1 MDNKKYRNKGYL
13 MVFSSTMFF
22 YLMTVLVKFITAGGN
37 ISGTQV
43 SFFRFFIG
51 FIIVNIGM
59 MKNGYNIKMVNKKA
73 VLSRAILSS
82 LSILL
87 FFIVIEYSTTT
98 KANIYNLTYPIFV
111 VALGPIFLKDEKWTL
126 KNIIGVLV
134 SFGGIIFIS
143 GIGFGSFQAVDILGI
158 VMGTVAG
165 LGIIALK
172 EARKTDNPNIIL
184 FYLMVIGLIITI
196 IPFGNT
202 FNIPTSIEW
211 FYIIGMG
218 IFSYLGQYTLT
229 HGFKYVKAVEGSLIS
244 ESRIF
249 VSALCGVLFLGEK
262 FNYPMLIGGTL
273 VFAGIVI
280 VSIEWGKKKWSTPKI
295 S

>member
-1 MDNKKYRNKGYL
+1 MNSKKNRNKGYL

-22 YLMTVLVKFITAGGN
+22 YLMTVLVKFITVGEN

-87 FFIVIEYSTTT
+87 FFIVIQHSTAT
-98 KANIYNLTYPIFV
+98 KGNIYNLTYPIFV

-126 KNIIGVLV
+126 KSIIGVII
-134 SFGGIIFIS
+134 SFGGILFIS
-143 GIGFGSFQAVDILGI
+143 GIGFGSFEAVDILGI
-158 VMGTVAG
+158 IMGTIAG
-165 LGIIALK
+165 LGIIALR
-172 EARKTDNPNIIL
+172 EARKTDDPNTIL
-184 FYLMVIGLIITI
+184 FYLMVSGLIITA

-202 FNIPTSIEW
+202 FNMPTSIEW
-211 FYIIGMG
+211 LYIIGMG
-218 IFSYLGQYTLT
+218 TFSYLGQYTLT

-249 VSALCGVLFLGEK
+249 VSAICGVLFLGEK
-262 FNYPMLIGGTL
+262 FTYPMFIGGILIFT
-273 VFAGIVI
+273 GIVV
-280 VSIEWGKKKWSTPKI
+280 VSVEWKKKKNITKV
-295 S
+295 